1 MQKEDEI
8 MAEYLLKGAKMLA
21 KTCPECGCPLFEYK
35 DTTRCVV
42 CTSGVQDTAGTA
54 AAPVSGE
61 RQDRTVPNEGKAV
74 HTMAVPALEQAL
86 VALCERAANETDP
99 GRCLTL
105 MEAVH
110 RGAEALRILT
120 R

>member
-42 CTSGVQDTAGTA
+42 CTSAVQDTAGTA

-61 RQDRTVPNEGKAV
+61 GQERTFPNEGEAV

-105 MEAVH
+105 MEAIH

>member
-42 CTSGVQDTAGTA
+42 CTAGVQDAAGTA
-54 AAPVSGE
+54 TAPVPGE
-61 RQDRTVPNEGKAV
+61 GQERSFPDEREAV
-74 HTMAVPALEQAL
+74 HTVAVPALEQAI
-86 VALCERAANETDP
+86 VALCERAASETDP

-105 MEAVH
+105 MNAVY